1 MTAAADSDFTDL
13 AFPLRGGEIHAD
25 YAEALRDEL
34 VRVLPW
40 LAEEPLAAVLPL
52 ARIAHQGPRLIL
64 SGRTRL
70 ILRLPVG
77 RVGEA
82 AGLAGRR
89 LEVGEGLDV
98 GEGGARPLWPSEVL
112 YSSFVDLDETLEGE
126 FVAACREAL
135 DALGLERE
143 LVCGKARCAQTRG
156 GPRVGHSVMVYGLRT
171 GESLRLQ
178 RLGLGQG
185 RLEGRGVFI
194 PHKSVVA
201 VGE

>member
-1 MTAAADSDFTDL
+1 MTAAADAEFIDL
-13 AFPLRGGEIHAD
+13 AFPLRGGDILAD

-40 LAEEPLAAVLPL
+40 LADEPLAAVLPL
-52 ARIAHQGPRLIL
+52 ARIAHQGSRLIL

-70 ILRLPVG
+70 ILRLPMA
-77 RVGEA
+77 RVEDA
-82 AGLAGRR
+82 CGLAGRR
-89 LEVGEGLDV
+89 LDIGDGLDV
-98 GEGGARPLWPSEVL
+98 GAGGARPLWPSEVL
-112 YSSFVDLDETLEGE
+112 YSTFVDLDETTEGD

-143 LVCGKARCAQTRG
+143 LVCGKARRAQTRE
-156 GPRVGHSVMVYGLRT
+156 GPRVGHSVMIYGLKA

-178 RLGLGQG
+178 RMGLGQG
-185 RLEGRGVFI
+185 RLEGRGVFV
-194 PHKSVVA
+194 PHKSVAA